1 MVNYFLIILF
11 MESLFIIWYKCLRWI
26 KISNT
31 TLLYMEVADLWY
43 MDFVSFGNYAN
54 FVAKKWITIVCRC
67 LLKTLKVHDFV
78 WHVHISNK
86 WSLLSILFFTTQY
99 KIYPYWNVFWKQE
112 NLEITKALYLS
123 IPWGNGMVG
132 LPLFGHIN

>member
-54 FVAKKWITIVCRC
+54 FVAKK
-67 LLKTLKVHDFV
+67 
-78 WHVHISNK
+78 
-86 WSLLSILFFTTQY
+86 
-99 KIYPYWNVFWKQE
+99 
-112 NLEITKALYLS
+112 
-123 IPWGNGMVG
+123 
-132 LPLFGHIN
+132 